1 MEDQADEEDDEE
13 VMGVPED
20 LKVGPTDHLHG
31 RGDDKDEGQC
41 NGHTCQSSDGGE
53 HGDGRVLQPQ
63 TKALSQMR
71 LSTNTLWQ

>member
-31 RGDDKDEGQC
+31 RGDDKDKGQC
-41 NGHTCQSSDGGE
+41 NGHTSQSSDGGE
-53 HGDGRVLQPQ
+53 HGDGWVLQPQ
-63 TKALSQMR
+63 TKAPSQTR
-71 LSTNTLWQ
+71 LGTETL